1 MQAVKKRR
9 STAAEKKL
17 QGTNRADR
25 SQDPKDFDSDI
36 HPPASYLTNDG
47 IEIYYSICKHL
58 KENKGFAGIDHFEI
72 SVVAN
77 SFSLYAHAANK
88 CKNGGY
94 TQETQTGYS
103 QVKAE
108 YTVMKNESINIM
120 KYAEKYGLNQAARE
134 KILAFS
140 KPKNEADEFSIV

>member
-1 MQAVKKRR
+1 MQSLKKR
-9 STAAEKKL
+9 STVAEKKL
-17 QGTNRADR
+17 NGTNRNDR
-25 SQDPKDFDSDI
+25 SQDPKDFDSEI
-36 HPPASYLTNDG
+36 QPPASYLMEDG
-47 IEIYYSICKHL
+47 VSIYYAICKHL
-58 KENKGFAGIDHFEI
+58 KDNKGLSGIDHFEI

-94 TQETQTGYS
+94 TQVTQTGYS

-140 KPKNEADEFSIV
+140 KPKDVADEFSIV